1 MEVNEGEDKMVRMG
15 EKERETESLRVILP
29 GLIHLCRVN
38 QTFQETVE
46 RGNRHL
52 CLLPPC

>member
-1 MEVNEGEDKMVRMG
+1 MEVNEGEDKMARMG